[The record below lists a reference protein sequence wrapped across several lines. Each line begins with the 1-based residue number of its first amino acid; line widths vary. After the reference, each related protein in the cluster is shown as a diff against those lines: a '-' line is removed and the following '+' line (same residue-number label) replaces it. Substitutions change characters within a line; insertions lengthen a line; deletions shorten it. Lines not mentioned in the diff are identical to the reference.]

1 LNIFWQ
7 FFIRN
12 GQKGPVHLFPGNL
25 RLVSGNERDARCR
38 SGDNHGHRSRNETGL
53 TSIMHRFKLCI
64 GCGAC
69 EYACPAKP
77 DKAIKV
83 TGLREHGW
91 AKKVIEPKA
100 TLPKPA
106 GDFPF

>member
-1 LNIFWQ
+1 MVPYGVNL
-7 FFIRN
+7 
-12 GQKGPVHLFPGNL
+12 HLPSVND
-25 RLVSGNERDARCR
+25 EY
-38 SGDNHGHRSRNETGL
+38 
-53 TSIMHRFKLCI
+53 CI

-69 EYACPAKP
+69 EYACPVKP

-83 TGLREHGW
+83 TGLREHSI
-91 AKKVIEPKA
+91 AKKFVEPKA

>member
-1 LNIFWQ
+1 
-7 FFIRN
+7 
-12 GQKGPVHLFPGNL
+12 
-25 RLVSGNERDARCR
+25 
-38 SGDNHGHRSRNETGL
+38 
-53 TSIMHRFKLCI
+53 MHRFKLCI